1 MTMDNKMDI
10 RDFLLLAYNA
20 FNGEFSGKTTM
31 QKKIY
36 FLGVIL
42 NKVEELGYKPHYY
55 GPYSAKVNE
64 ANEILKSLGFVSEM
78 INSAGIVN
86 DQGFEIIKYYYRLT
100 DSGNRIVLK
109 KIDNNSSDWDQI
121 KNAAKRISQGGN
133 IDYMRLSIAAKEHFI
148 LSKNKSEIS
157 LGDVKEMANRLGW
170 SVSEKELQDAT
181 DFLENISLAKRV

>member
-20 FNGEFSGKTTM
+20 FNDEFSGKTTM

-42 NKVEELGYKPHYY
+42 NYAEELGFKPHYY

-100 DSGNRIVLK
+100 ESGKRIVQK
-109 KIDNNSSDWDQI
+109 KIVNNSSEWNQI
-121 KNAAKRISQGGN
+121 NNAAEQINQGGN
-133 IDYMRLSIAAKEHFI
+133 IDYKRLSIAAKEYFI
-148 LSKNKSEIS
+148 LSKNNREVS
-157 LGDVKEMANRLGW
+157 LSDVKEMASHLGW
-170 SVSEKELQDAT
+170 SVSGEELQDAT
-181 DFLENISLAKRV
+181 DFLEKISLAKRV